1 MKTTVDWLKFRTT
14 ANPFE
19 TLSALLPAFGTVGEL
34 LTLGEPAKGKDGWQ
48 HRRSVILAGDQT
60 IAQIDY
66 GGESQRGWLQ
76 PHRALKRL

>member
-48 HRRSVILAGDQT
+48 HECSYPG
-60 IAQIDY
+60 
-66 GGESQRGWLQ
+66 
-76 PHRALKRL
+76 